1 MFCKLDVSV
10 FCFLS
15 VFNFVIIFNVVPAM
29 PWMWIVLCERHTT
42 TTTGFLKI

>member
-15 VFNFVIIFNVVPAM
+15 VFNFVIIFNFVPAM
-29 PWMWIVLCERHTT
+29 SWMWIVFCERHT